1 MCGAKGNNIPIKVAL
16 SNNNNI
22 TKYKCEV
29 KPQAYSNNKDNR
41 EEKTTHKNLLT

>member
-1 MCGAKGNNIPIKVAL
+1 MCGAKGNSNQIKVAL

-29 KPQAYSNNKDNR
+29 KPQTYSKQQR
-41 EEKTTHKNLLT
+41 